1 MTKLSFRARLTI
13 RSTAAFGCV
22 LILTSLAIYLGTRAF
37 LIADLD
43 AQLRTLAGTELASAV
58 DGNGGIHF
66 HEFPADE
73 VAGAFASKFA
83 QLYDGNG
90 ALITQSA
97 VLKQAPPL
105 VSRERQMAALAGAAP
120 VFSVD
125 VAGRP
130 ARMIALPTRKDGQP
144 FIVAVGLFTETI
156 FTTLARLAW
165 LLALVS
171 GVGLFLTALLGYA
184 LATRALAPVAHVTAR
199 AAQIAR
205 GDFSAR
211 LDAPSVDDEL
221 GRMTRL
227 LNEMLERLHAA
238 LEANRRF
245 AADASHELRSPL
257 TAMLGEIDVTLKRSR
272 SEEDYRES
280 LSIVRSRIKQLTD
293 MTEQLMILVRAQ
305 EGLSFTA
312 TEVSLDTLLHD
323 VAQALAP
330 LARER
335 NVAVSLEPVDG
346 MVVYADRGL
355 ATRIFDNVMRNAI
368 QYNQPGGRVSV
379 SAHIE
384 ESSGAEWTS
393 ALAIVRISDTGVGV
407 PDDDRERI
415 FHRFYRVERSR
426 NRRTG
431 GAGLGLA
438 IASEA
443 ARLFG
448 GQIRVLQ
455 SSAEGTT
462 MEIRLPGGYRVSG
475 TPGTHESSGARPTID
490 GVATTAN
497 HAAASGQI

>member
-1 MTKLSFRARLTI
+1 MAKLSFRARLTI
-13 RSTAAFGCV
+13 RSTVAFGCV
-22 LILTSLAIYLGTRAF
+22 LILASIAIYLGTRAF

-58 DGNGGIHF
+58 DGSGGVHF

-73 VAGAFASKFA
+73 VDGAFASKFA
-83 QLYDGNG
+83 QLYDGSG

-105 VSRERQMAALAGAAP
+105 VSRDRQAAALAGSTP
-120 VFSVD
+120 VFSVE

-144 FIVAVGLFTETI
+144 FVVAVGLFTETI
-156 FTTLARLAW
+156 VATLTRLAW

-171 GVGLFLTALLGYA
+171 AVGLLLTALLGYA

-199 AAQIAR
+199 AAQITS

-211 LDAPSVDDEL
+211 LDTPVVDDEL

-272 SEEDYRES
+272 SEADYRES
-280 LSIVRSRIKQLTD
+280 LSIVRDRIKQLTD

-305 EGLSFTA
+305 EGLSVSA
-312 TEVSLDTLLHD
+312 TEVSLDTLLND

-330 LARER
+330 LAAER
-335 NVAVSLEPVDG
+335 NITVALAPMNG
-346 MVVYADRGL
+346 IVVYADRGL

-379 SAHIE
+379 SARIE
-384 ESSGAEWTS
+384 DSGASEWTS
-393 ALAIVRISDTGVGV
+393 AQAVVQISDTGVGV
-407 PDDDRERI
+407 PSGDRERI
-415 FHRFYRVERSR
+415 FQRFYRVERSR

-448 GQIRVLQ
+448 GHIHVLQ

-475 TPGTHESSGARPTID
+475 ATGAQPP
-490 GVATTAN
+490 GVARLATEGVSRAPES
-497 HAAASGQI
+497 AAASGQI